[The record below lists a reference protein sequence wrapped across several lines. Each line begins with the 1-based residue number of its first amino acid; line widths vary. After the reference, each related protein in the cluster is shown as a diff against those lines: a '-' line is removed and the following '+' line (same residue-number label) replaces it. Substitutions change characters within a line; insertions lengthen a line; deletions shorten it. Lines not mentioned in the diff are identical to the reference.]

1 MAAFAEFGPTMIGG
15 AADLV
20 ESTKTLFDGA
30 GQFSRVHA
38 GRNVPFGIREH
49 GMGAIVNGACAHGGI
64 VKPYGSTFLMFSDY
78 MRGSVRLSALM
89 GLPVVWVWT
98 HDSVGLGEDGP
109 THQPIEHYAS
119 LRAIPGLWVIR
130 PGDANETAVAWKV
143 ALEREDGPVALLL
156 SRQSI
161 PTLDRSEVASADL
174 LARGGYVL
182 WSSDDGASPELILLA
197 TGAEVPTTLHAAQAL
212 AGDGVKVRVVSM
224 PCIELFEAQ
233 PQQYRDEVLPRGVT
247 ARLAV
252 EPGATIS
259 WWKWV
264 GLDGDVLGLD
274 RFGASA
280 PGTTV
285 LEKLGFTSQNI
296 VTRAR
301 ALLERAE

>member
-20 ESTKTLFDGA
+20 ESTKTVFDG
-30 GQFSRVHA
+30 GGEFSRMHA

-119 LRAIPGLWVIR
+119 LRAIPNLWVIR
-130 PGDANETAVAWKV
+130 PGDANETAAAWQA

-156 SRQSI
+156 SRQNI
-161 PTLDRSEVASADL
+161 PTLDRDEVASAEL
-174 LARGGYVL
+174 LARGGYTL
-182 WSSDDGASPELILLA
+182 WDSADGAMPELILIS
-197 TGAEVPTTLHAAQAL
+197 TGAELPTTLHAAQAL
-212 AGDGVKVRVVSM
+212 AVDGVKVRVVSM
-224 PCIELFEAQ
+224 PCVELFEAESQ
-233 PQQYRDEVLPRGVT
+233 DYRDEVLPPAVR
-247 ARLAV
+247 ARLAI

-259 WWKWV
+259 WGKWV

-285 LEKLGFTSQNI
+285 LEKLGFTSENI
-296 VTRAR
+296 ATRAR
-301 ALLERAE
+301 ALLERTP